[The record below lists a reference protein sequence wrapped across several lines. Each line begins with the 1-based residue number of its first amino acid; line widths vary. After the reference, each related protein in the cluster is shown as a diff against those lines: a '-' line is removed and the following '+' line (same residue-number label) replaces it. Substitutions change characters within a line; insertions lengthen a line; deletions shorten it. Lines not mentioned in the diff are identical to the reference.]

1 MKLIGLCILLITQV
15 CLGQPITQEENELNK
30 NNPFVDSLL
39 LDLLHKTKL
48 PGLSIA
54 VNQNGNIIYAKGFG
68 YADVAQKVKMQA
80 TTQIRTASVA
90 KVITATALAK
100 LATEGKL
107 DFDAPI
113 KNYIPYLKA
122 PFSELTCRQLAGHTA
137 GVQHTPS
144 KKSSKKKDYTSSKAL
159 VELVEQ
165 TQLIFEPDTKY
176 QYATLAY
183 NLLAGVIEGASGK
196 SYLAYMQ
203 ENIFSPLNMHQTI
216 PENISGLSSN
226 DAQLYYFK
234 KDKLVLDKQLVNG
247 SYKLPGAGFR
257 STSIDLVKMMD
268 AYTNGFIAPEVV
280 KTMFTSNILKNGKKT
295 NVGIGWRLNEDIHLK
310 PTIEH
315 AGSWQG
321 ARTVI
326 VHYPEEQLSIS
337 IMINAKCVLFIEETA
352 HIIAQLFLKDN
363 NEVTELKG
371 INQQLT
377 VTHNR
382 THGNT
387 TLLNGQMNFG
397 NNRRGKLII
406 DTDMKFLQESN
417 LYYLG
422 FGNDYALSTDFGL
435 LFFKLNLNPEIDGK
449 LYLYQVLD
457 DIHHINRSPM
467 LHIKGKK

>member
-1 MKLIGLCILLITQV
+1 MGLYILLITPV
-15 CLGQPITQEENELNK
+15 CLGQSIPKEGNYLNL
-30 NNPFVDSLL
+30 NHPFVDTLM
-39 LDLLHKTKL
+39 LDLLNKTKL

-54 VNQNGNIIYAKGFG
+54 VNKNGKIIYAKGFG
-68 YADVAQKVKMQA
+68 YADVAQKVKMEA

-100 LATEGKL
+100 LASEKKL

-113 KNYIPYLKA
+113 KNYISYLKA
-122 PFSELTCRQLAGHTA
+122 PFSALTTRQLAGHTA

-144 KKSSKKKDYTSSKAL
+144 KKSSKKKDYTSTKAL
-159 VELVEQ
+159 IELVEQ
-165 TQLIFEPDTKY
+165 TQLAFEPDTDY
-176 QYATLAY
+176 QYSTLAY

-203 ENIFSPLNMHQTI
+203 ENIFAPLNMNQTF
-216 PENISGLSSN
+216 PENISELGSN

-257 STSIDLVKMMD
+257 STSVDLVKMMD

-280 KTMFTSNILKNGKKT
+280 QTIFTSNTLTNGKKT
-295 NVGIGWRLNEDIHLK
+295 NVGIGWRLNEDMQQR

-315 AGSWQG
+315 AGNWQG

-337 IMINAKCVLFIEETA
+337 MMINAKCVLFIEETA
-352 HIIAQLFLKDN
+352 QIIAQLFLKGRS
-363 NEVTELKG
+363 EVTEQKGIKQSLTISHNQTDGTTELLKG
-371 INQQLT
+371 QL
-377 VTHNR
+377 
-382 THGNT
+382 
-387 TLLNGQMNFG
+387 NFIE
-397 NNRRGKLII
+397 NNKGKLTI
-406 DTDMKFLQESN
+406 DTSMKFLQESN

-422 FGNDYALSTDFGL
+422 FGNHYALSTDFGL
-435 LFFKLNLNPEIDGK
+435 LYLHLKVNPEIEGK
-449 LYLYQVLD
+449 LFLYQVLD
-457 DIHHINRSPM
+457 DRYHLKKSPFFY
-467 LHIKGKK
+467 IKEMR